1 MRIHDASPQRAYRI
15 ELRRSPIEPPAETI
29 DNPAAIARFC
39 ADLATYDRER
49 LVRLDINN
57 RCQLVGVET
66 VAIGA
71 VDTVVVNIADVFPGA
86 ILAGATRIAVVH
98 NHPSGQPEPSEA
110 DRRIAARLEEA
121 ATLLDIPLVDFVII
135 GDGRYWAKTTGFRR
149 IKNPAPGQQRLT
161 GPIQYYVLDGGDHIL
176 QSPDQYETNALST
189 ITRHFVLSF
198 LGTVGHVSLISNRDG
213 HFILGPDDTSS
224 SSSPYSRSL
233 ASTPLPVGVGALLA
247 PCLESGPSQLNCYL
261 LKFPYR
267 IVQAGLAIAFRT
279 SLDVG

>member
-71 VDTVVVNIADVFPGA
+71 VDTVVVNIADVFRGA

-98 NHPSGQPEPSEA
+98 NHPSGSPSPPRQTGA
-110 DRRIAARLEEA
+110 SRPGSRR
-121 ATLLDIPLVDFVII
+121 P
-135 GDGRYWAKTTGFRR
+135 RR
-149 IKNPAPGQQRLT
+149 CW
-161 GPIQYYVLDGGDHIL
+161 
-176 QSPDQYETNALST
+176 
-189 ITRHFVLSF
+189 
-198 LGTVGHVSLISNRDG
+198 
-213 HFILGPDDTSS
+213 TS
-224 SSSPYSRSL
+224 RWW
-233 ASTPLPVGVGALLA
+233 
-247 PCLESGPSQLNCYL
+247 
-261 LKFPYR
+261 
-267 IVQAGLAIAFRT
+267 T
-279 SLDVG
+279 S